1 MWNKNIKNKPKKCQE
16 KNVLD
21 GFSRI
26 LDIQKISGGG
36 PQTPLEKWDTW
47 SEPSLFYKTFLLT
60 TTTSQ
65 PGGANS

>member
-1 MWNKNIKNKPKKCQE
+1 MSNKNIRNKPKQMPG

-26 LDIQKISGGG
+26 LDVQKFSGGG
-36 PQTPLEKWDTW
+36 PPDPQSW
-47 SEPSLFYKTFLLT
+47 SEPSFSFYKTFLHT

-65 PGGANS
+65 PGEANS